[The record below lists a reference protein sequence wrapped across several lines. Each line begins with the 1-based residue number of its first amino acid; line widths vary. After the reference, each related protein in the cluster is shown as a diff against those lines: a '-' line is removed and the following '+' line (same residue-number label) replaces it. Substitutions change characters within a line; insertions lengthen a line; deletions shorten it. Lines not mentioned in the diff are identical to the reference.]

1 MRLLTRLLM
10 LVFLLSPVA
19 GLTGWTVAQYTVSGR
34 NPLEHAGLTMPACH
48 STLARVDS
56 RPDIAVQP

>member
-10 LVFLLSPVA
+10 LLFLLSPVA
-19 GLTGWTVAQYTVSGR
+19 ALTGWTVAQYTVSGR
-34 NPLEHAGLTMPACH
+34 NPLEHTGLTMPAGH

-56 RPDIAVQP
+56 RPDLAVQP